1 MKLLVVDER
10 KELFG
15 EPYVLRVGGWTL
27 ERYLE
32 EAPDNLIW
40 EYVRGEVV
48 MYSPAT
54 AEHQDLVGFLY
65 WLLRGY
71 CEAKGLGKVLMGPA
85 AVRILPDVVREP
97 DIFVIAPEDIPKA
110 KGVPLEIR
118 PILVVEVVSPS
129 TRTIDLREKALD
141 YAEAR
146 IPEYW
151 AVDPHQKEIW
161 VHRLG
166 EKGYDV
172 RRIESGKV
180 ESLSLPGFH
189 LELEWVF
196 REPLPSVEKCLGE
209 LLGKEG

>member
-1 MKLLVVDER
+1 M
-10 KELFG
+10 
-15 EPYVLRVGGWTL
+15 

-54 AEHQDLVGFLY
+54 AEHQDLVGFLH

-97 DIFVIAPEDIPKA
+97 DIFVISPEDIPKA
-110 KGVPLEIR
+110 KGTPLELR
-118 PILVVEVVSPS
+118 PILVVEVISPS
-129 TRTIDLREKALD
+129 TRTMDLREKAED
-141 YAEAR
+141 YAQAQ

-151 AVDPHQKEIW
+151 AVDPQQKEIW

-166 EKGYDV
+166 ERGYEV
-172 RRIESGKV
+172 RRIEAGRA

-189 LELEWVF
+189 LKLEWLF
-196 REPLPSVEKCLGE
+196 RETLPPADECL
-209 LLGKEG
+209 KEILQQG